1 LANSPMI
8 GVDYWVEEDMNVN
21 QKDIETSSA
30 LNGHSESLSDFA
42 NKRPIRFRFLRA
54 FGVTFGILISL
65 GFFHLVGKFLGQ
77 EWEASR
83 RPAVYGKNAQRLKR
97 LLLSLQGIFIKAGQL
112 ISILSN
118 FLPDYFRKE
127 LEELQDK
134 IPPRPLSEIY
144 ARIHKELG
152 KDPDLLFAE
161 FDQNPIASASLAQV
175 HSARLHDGRQVAV
188 KVQYLDIEANSKKDL
203 QTIKQLLSF
212 YGFFLRIKGLGY
224 LHSQFSQMIQ
234 EELDFRL
241 EAQYIET
248 IAANFSGN
256 PQVFFPK
263 VIHELSSERV
273 LTTEFMQGVKI
284 SDLEN
289 LTERN
294 IDRQALAERVLTAYC
309 QMIFSDGIYHAD
321 PHPGNILV
329 QPDGSIVFVDFGAV
343 AKLSDGMKKGI
354 LQFFEGVLKRD
365 NDQISAAL
373 QQMGLIALHDDNRH
387 VEELVDFIY
396 SRFLQQMTVETW
408 NLSDIHVSVQ
418 DKLDMMVDFSKMD
431 ISLRELMATF
441 QIPKDLVLLT
451 RTILLLLGLCT
462 HLSPTMNPMKTIR
475 PYLETFVLGR
485 DKNWVK
491 LIETTLKDIALSAIT
506 IPAELQKFLIQ
517 ANHAGLEVKGLSE
530 SANLVYALGH
540 QLLYGLF
547 VMFFSGFGYVAH
559 RNGEVVLS
567 QGLFAISAFFFLS
580 LASSFLRARKWQ
592 KK

>member
-1 LANSPMI
+1 M
-8 GVDYWVEEDMNVN
+8 EEDMNVIHEDN
-21 QKDIETSSA
+21 D
-30 LNGHSESLSDFA
+30 NSENLSDSA
-42 NKRPIRFRFLRA
+42 NNRPVRFRFIRV

-65 GFFHLVGKFLGQ
+65 GFFQLCGKFFGK
-77 EWEASR
+77 EWENSR
-83 RPAVYGKNAQRLKR
+83 RPVVYGKNAQRLKK
-97 LLLSLQGIFIKAGQL
+97 LLLSLQGIFIKVGQL

-144 ARIHKELG
+144 ERIYKEFG
-152 KDPDLLFAE
+152 KDPRLLFAE
-161 FDQNPIASASLAQV
+161 FDPNPIASASLAQV
-175 HSARLHDGRQVAV
+175 HLARLHDGRQVAV
-188 KVQYLDIEANSKKDL
+188 KVQYLDIEANTKKDL

-212 YGFFLRIKGLGY
+212 LGFFLRINGLGY

-241 EAQYIET
+241 EAQHIET
-248 IAANFSGN
+248 IAANFTGN

-273 LTTEFMQGVKI
+273 LTTEFMEGVKI

-289 LTERN
+289 LAERN

-329 QPDGSIVFVDFGAV
+329 QSDGSIVFVDFGAV
-343 AKLSDGMKKGI
+343 AKLSDEMKKGI

-365 NDQISAAL
+365 NDQISTAL
-373 QQMGLIALHDDNRH
+373 QQMGLIALHEDMHH
-387 VEELVDFIY
+387 VEQLVDYIY
-396 SRFLQQMTVETW
+396 SRFLKQMTVESW
-408 NLSDIHVSVQ
+408 NLSDIHVSTQ
-418 DKLDMMVDFSKMD
+418 DKLDMMIDFSKMD

-441 QIPKDLVLLT
+441 QIPKDLVLLV
-451 RTILLLLGLCT
+451 RTLLLLLGLCT
-462 HLSPTMNPMKTIR
+462 HLSPAMNPMNTIR
-475 PYLETFVLGR
+475 PYLEEFVLGH

-491 LIETTLKDIALSAIT
+491 LIETTLKDLLLSAIT
-506 IPAELQKFLIQ
+506 IPAELQNFLIK
-517 ANHAGLEVKGLSE
+517 ANHGGLEVKGLSE

-547 VMFFSGFGYVAH
+547 VMFFGGFGYLAH
-559 RNGEVVLS
+559 RNGEILLS
-567 QGLFAISAFFFLS
+567 DGMFVISAFFLLS
-580 LASSFLRARKWQ
+580 LGSSFLRARKWQ
-592 KK
+592 KKGG

>member
-1 LANSPMI
+1 MPFNKCAH
-8 GVDYWVEEDMNVN
+8 EEDMHVIHENV
-21 QKDIETSSA
+21 QSSSSSKDHPGNLSGSA
-30 LNGHSESLSDFA
+30 NH
-42 NKRPIRFRFLRA
+42 RPVRFRFMRA
-54 FGVTFGILISL
+54 FGVTFGILLNL
-65 GFFHLVGKFLGQ
+65 GLFHLWGKFLGK
-77 EWEASR
+77 EWEDSK
-83 RPAVYGKNAQRLKR
+83 RPAVYGKNAQRLKK
-97 LLLSLQGIFIKAGQL
+97 LLLSLRGIFIKAGQL

-127 LEELQDK
+127 LEDLQDK

-144 ARIHKELG
+144 ERIQKELG
-152 KDPDLLFAE
+152 KDPGLLFAE
-161 FDQNPIASASLAQV
+161 FDPNPIASASLAQV
-175 HSARLHDGRQVAV
+175 HLARLQDGRQVAV
-188 KVQYLDIEANSKKDL
+188 KVQYLDIEANTKKDL
-203 QTIKQLLSF
+203 QTIRQLLSF

-241 EAQYIET
+241 EAEHIET
-248 IAANFSGN
+248 IAANFTGN
-256 PQVFFPK
+256 PQVLFPK
-263 VIHELSSERV
+263 VIHEYSSERV

-289 LTERN
+289 LAERN

-343 AKLSDGMKKGI
+343 AILSDEMKKAI
-354 LQFFEGVLKRD
+354 PQFFEGVLKRD

-373 QQMGLIALHDDNRH
+373 QQMGLIALHEDNHH
-387 VEELVDFIY
+387 VEQLVDFIY
-396 SRFLQQMTVETW
+396 SRFLKQMTVESW
-408 NLSDIHVSVQ
+408 NLSDIQVSMQ
-418 DKLDMMVDFSKMD
+418 DKLDVIVDFSKMD

-451 RTILLLLGLCT
+451 RTILLLMGLCT

-475 PYLETFVLGR
+475 PYLETFVLGH

-491 LIETTLKDIALSAIT
+491 LIETAVKDIALSAIT
-506 IPAELQKFLIQ
+506 IPAELQKFLIK
-517 ANHAGLEVKGLSE
+517 ANHGGLEVKGLAE

-547 VMFFSGFGYVAH
+547 VMFFGGFGYLAH
-559 RNGEVVLS
+559 RNGEILLS
-567 QGLFAISAFFFLS
+567 DGLFVISVFFLLCLGFS
-580 LASSFLRARKWQ
+580 LLRARKWQ
-592 KK
+592 KKGG

>member
-1 LANSPMI
+1 
-8 GVDYWVEEDMNVN
+8 MNVIQVDN
-21 QKDIETSSA
+21 PSLNAAKDY
-30 LNGHSESLSDFA
+30 SENLSGTA
-42 NKRPIRFRFLRA
+42 NNRRTRFRFLRA
-54 FGVTFGILISL
+54 FGVTFGIVISL
-65 GFFHLVGKFLGQ
+65 GLFHFWSKFFGK
-77 EWEASR
+77 EWENSR
-83 RPAVYGKNAQRLKR
+83 KPAVYIKNAQRLKR

-144 ARIHKELG
+144 GRIHKELS
-152 KDPDLLFAE
+152 KDPGQLFAE

-175 HSARLHDGRQVAV
+175 HLARLQDGRQVAV
-188 KVQYLDIEANSKKDL
+188 KVQYLDIEANTKKDL
-203 QTIKQLLSF
+203 QIIKRLLSF

-241 EAQYIET
+241 EADHIEA
-248 IAANFSGN
+248 IAANFTEN

-273 LTTEFMQGVKI
+273 LTTEYMEGVKI
-284 SDLEN
+284 SDLEK
-289 LTERN
+289 LTELN
-294 IDRQALAERVLTAYC
+294 IDRLALAERVLRAYC
-309 QMIFSDGIYHAD
+309 QMIFINGIYHAD

-329 QPDGSIVFVDFGAV
+329 QSTGNIVFVDFGAV
-343 AKLSDGMKKGI
+343 AILSDEMKNGI

-365 NDQISAAL
+365 NHQISAAF
-373 QQMGLIALHDDNRH
+373 QQMGLIALHEDSHHIDQ
-387 VEELVDFIY
+387 LVDYIY
-396 SRFLQQMTVETW
+396 SRFLKQMTVESW
-408 NLSDIHVSVQ
+408 SLSDVHVSMQ

-451 RTILLLLGLCT
+451 RTILLLVGLCT
-462 HLSPTMNPMKTIR
+462 HLSPAMNPMKTIQ
-475 PYLETFVLGR
+475 PYLEEFVLGH

-491 LIETTLKDIALSAIT
+491 LIETAVKEIVLLAIT
-506 IPAELQKFLIQ
+506 IPTDLQSFLGK
-517 ANHAGLEVKGLSE
+517 ANRGELEVKGLSE

-547 VMFFSGFGYVAH
+547 FMFFGGFGYLAH
-559 RNGEVVLS
+559 SNGEIGLS
-567 QGLFAISAFFFLS
+567 AGLYVMSAFFLIS
-580 LASSFLRARKWQ
+580 LGSSILRARKWQ
-592 KK
+592 KRG

>member
-1 LANSPMI
+1 MNSKN
-8 GVDYWVEEDMNVN
+8 EHT
-21 QKDIETSSA
+21 KSS
-30 LNGHSESLSDFA
+30 NSSPNTH
-42 NKRPIRFRFLRA
+42 PIRFRFLRA
-54 FGVTFGILISL
+54 FGVTLSIVLSL
-65 GFFHLVGKFLGQ
+65 GFFHLLGKIFGQ
-77 EWEASR
+77 EWENSR
-83 RPAVYGKNAQRLKR
+83 RLAIYGKNARRLKR

-127 LEELQDK
+127 LEDLQDK

-144 ARIHKELG
+144 ERIHKELG
-152 KDPDLLFAE
+152 QAPEQLFAE
-161 FDQNPIASASLAQV
+161 FDPDPIASASLAQV
-175 HSARLHDGRQVAV
+175 HVARLHDGRQVAV

-203 QTIKQLLSF
+203 QTIRQLLSF
-212 YGFFLRIKGLGY
+212 YGFFLRIKGLSFV
-224 LHSQFSQMIQ
+224 HSQFSQMIQ

-241 EAQYIET
+241 EAQHIET
-248 IAANFSGN
+248 IAANFVDN

-263 VIHELSSERV
+263 VIHELSAERV

-284 SDLEN
+284 SDLHN
-289 LTERN
+289 LAEQN

-343 AKLSDGMKKGI
+343 ARLSDEMKKGI

-373 QQMGLIALHDDNRH
+373 QQMGLIALHDDQQH
-387 VEELVDFIY
+387 VERLVDYFY
-396 SRFLQQMTVETW
+396 SHFLQQMTVDSW
-408 NLSDIHVSVQ
+408 NLSDIKVSVQ

-431 ISLRELMATF
+431 ISLRELMSTF

-462 HLSPTMNPMKTIR
+462 HLSPSMNPMKTIR
-475 PYLETFVLGR
+475 PYLETFVLGH

-491 LIETTLKDIALSAIT
+491 LIETAVKDIVLSAIA
-506 IPAELQKFLIQ
+506 IPAELQNFLVK
-517 ANHAGLEVKGLSE
+517 ANHGGIAVKGLAE

-540 QLLYGLF
+540 QLLYGVF
-547 VMFFSGFGYVAH
+547 VMFFGAFGYITQ
-559 RNGEVVLS
+559 RNGEIMLS
-567 QGLFAISAFFFLS
+567 NALFMIGAFFLLS
-580 LASSFLRARKWQ
+580 LGFSFLRARKWQ
-592 KK
+592 K